1 MPDDSSNHPRGHG
14 TGLLPGLVVAG
25 VGVLFLLD
33 NLHLLRI
40 HDVWKFWPLF
50 LVALGSAK
58 LVDSPHPREKT
69 AGAVMVIVGGIFLAT
84 NLGLFSWS
92 IWQFWP
98 ILLIA
103 AGLLMLFNRG
113 GAGLIA
119 GVRLHPNDRLLKAD
133 GVALFGGFKRR
144 VVTDDYR
151 GAHYVALFGGGEVDL
166 RRAQMQADSATIE
179 VTAIFGGFEI
189 RVPPNWMV
197 VNEVVGV
204 FGGTADETRPPLPEA
219 PLVKRLVVR
228 GSAVFGGVGIK
239 N

>member
-1 MPDDSSNHPRGHG
+1 MPDDQPNHVHRNS
-14 TGLLPGLVVAG
+14 TGLIPGLVVAG

-50 LVALGSAK
+50 LIALGSAK

-69 AGAVMVIVGGIFLAT
+69 LGAVMLIVGGIFLAS

-92 IWQFWP
+92 VWQFWP
-98 ILLIA
+98 VLLIG
-103 AGLLMLFNRG
+103 AGLMMLFNRS
-113 GAGLIA
+113 GAGLAA
-119 GVRLHPNDRLLKAD
+119 GIRLPHHDRLLKAD
-133 GVALFGGFKRR
+133 GVAIFGGFKRR

-166 RRAQMQADSATIE
+166 RRAQMQGESAIIE

-219 PLVKRLVVR
+219 LLVKRLVVR
-228 GSAVFGGVGIK
+228 GAAVFGGVGIK

>member
-1 MPDDSSNHPRGHG
+1 MSDDQQNRRTS

-58 LVDSPHPREKT
+58 LVDSPHPQEKT
-69 AGAVMVIVGGIFLAT
+69 LGAIMVIVGGIFLAT

-98 ILLIA
+98 VLLIGV
-103 AGLLMLFNRG
+103 GLMMLFNRS
-113 GAGLIA
+113 GARLVA
-119 GVRLHPNDRLLKAD
+119 GIRLPHHDRYLKAD
-133 GVALFGGFKRR
+133 GVAIFGGFKRR

-166 RRAQMQADSATIE
+166 RRAQMQADSAIIE

-219 PLVKRLVVR
+219 PLVKRLLVR
-228 GSAVFGGVGIK
+228 GTAVFGGVGIK

>member
-1 MPDDSSNHPRGHG
+1 MSDDPSNHPRRHG

-40 HDVWKFWPLF
+40 HDVCKFWPLF

-103 AGLLMLFNRG
+103 AGLMMLFNRG

-151 GAHYVALFGGGEVDL
+151 GAHYVALFG
-166 RRAQMQADSATIE
+166 
-179 VTAIFGGFEI
+179 
-189 RVPPNWMV
+189 
-197 VNEVVGV
+197 
-204 FGGTADETRPPLPEA
+204 
-219 PLVKRLVVR
+219 
-228 GSAVFGGVGIK
+228 
-239 N
+239 